1 MRLAKNVLSDGE
13 EGPSS
18 GDLWDSVSA
27 GLDPSGE
34 GRGEGQRT
42 QGESEAPT
50 LRA

>member
-1 MRLAKNVLSDGE
+1 MSLAKGVLSDGE

-18 GDLWDSVSA
+18 GDLWDSVLA
-27 GLDPSGE
+27 GLGPSRV

-42 QGESEAPT
+42 QGESEVPN